1 LRIRPERKVVVLT
14 EFLRI
19 CRDPPWHVR
28 CFVEGMRRLVV
39 AVVLGLGLALGACR
53 DETTGTASTTSH
65 VLITDPTAAD
75 QSNAASDLALAGEI
89 RRALVADERLGMR
102 AKNVVV
108 VVRDGVVTLRGD
120 VANRPEHHLVVA
132 RVVSMPGVVRIDDR
146 IESKE
151 TRQ

>member
-1 LRIRPERKVVVLT
+1 
-14 EFLRI
+14 
-19 CRDPPWHVR
+19 
-28 CFVEGMRRLVV
+28 
-39 AVVLGLGLALGACR
+39 
-53 DETTGTASTTSH
+53 
-65 VLITDPTAAD
+65 
-75 QSNAASDLALAGEI
+75 
-89 RRALVADERLGMR
+89 MR

>member
-1 LRIRPERKVVVLT
+1 
-14 EFLRI
+14 
-19 CRDPPWHVR
+19 
-28 CFVEGMRRLVV
+28 MRRLVLV
-39 AVVLGLGLALGACR
+39 LVLGLGLLACR

-65 VLITDPTAAD
+65 VLIPDPTAAD

-120 VANRPEHHLVVA
+120 VATLQEHQLVVA
-132 RVVSMPGVVRIDDR
+132 RAVSVPGVVRIDDR
-146 IESKE
+146 IGSKE
-151 TRQ
+151 TAR